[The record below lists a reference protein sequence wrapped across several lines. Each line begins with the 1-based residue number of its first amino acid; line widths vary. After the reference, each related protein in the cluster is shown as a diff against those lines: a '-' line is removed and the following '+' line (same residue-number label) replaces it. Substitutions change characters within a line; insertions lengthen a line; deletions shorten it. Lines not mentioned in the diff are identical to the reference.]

1 IKAKMNGF
9 NGRRHRLKAGD
20 FDHVTKDVL
29 TTTSVYCCLV
39 VTQAPFPDTLLVE
52 TKLAKRAWH
61 EASDITGL
69 TIQLMP
75 SLVKMMTRR
84 TSHVRGELKM
94 KMRGLTASFFGFRAS
109 RSMAA
114 IKANRDL
121 AESLKE
127 GNSFVFKLKS
137 GIYKTEL
144 IQKAINDMWFAN
156 RSDEGILYAK
166 YFNPLPV
173 KMMALVLTVMECC
186 VDEWTTGVREDVKFS
201 SASYGPVYLAHLDSL
216 QRFEERTAPY
226 KLLDRILDNLLDVAR
241 CVSYLH

>member
-1 IKAKMNGF
+1 
-9 NGRRHRLKAGD
+9 KAGD

-29 TTTSVYCCLV
+29 TTATSVYCCLV
-39 VTQAPFPDTLLVE
+39 VTRAPFPDMLLVE
-52 TKLAKRAWH
+52 TKLVKRAWH

-69 TIQLMP
+69 TIQLTP
-75 SLVKMMTRR
+75 SLVKMMTRC
-84 TSHVRGELKM
+84 TSHVRSELKM
-94 KMRGLTASFFGFRAS
+94 KMRGLTASFFGFWAS

-127 GNSFVFKLKS
+127 GNSFVFKDWELKS

-166 YFNPLPV
+166 YFDPLPV
-173 KMMALVLTVMECC
+173 KMMALVLTV
-186 VDEWTTGVREDVKFS
+186 V
-201 SASYGPVYLAHLDSL
+201 
-216 QRFEERTAPY
+216 
-226 KLLDRILDNLLDVAR
+226 
-241 CVSYLH
+241 